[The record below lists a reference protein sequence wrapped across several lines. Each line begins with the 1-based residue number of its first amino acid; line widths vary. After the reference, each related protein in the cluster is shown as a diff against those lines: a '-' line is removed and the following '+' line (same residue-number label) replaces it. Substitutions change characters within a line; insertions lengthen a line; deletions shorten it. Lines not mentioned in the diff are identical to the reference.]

1 FNTKGDDPLEI
12 STHQLGLYDA
22 YSPAFNHLHSHQE
35 VETWFR
41 EYHFEQICLTRPV
54 RFINKKDITLNGE
67 CGGSI
72 NMRGV
77 RTWGFCTSVTSR
89 TTRITMPSSSG
100 VKASTRMYSV
110 MTIPTSWVSR
120 NGRMRSLRASRRSS
134 IRSGRRSTLG
144 PSDVRRGSFR

>member
-1 FNTKGDDPLEI
+1 MVSEERRYRICRWFVIQNPILFRLLGNRIICSFNTKGDDPLEI

-77 RTWGFCTSVTSR
+77 RT
-89 TTRITMPSSSG
+89 
-100 VKASTRMYSV
+100 
-110 MTIPTSWVSR
+110 
-120 NGRMRSLRASRRSS
+120 
-134 IRSGRRSTLG
+134 
-144 PSDVRRGSFR
+144 